1 MVSRMEN
8 TPAPP
13 DVSLVI
19 VSWNTCDLLDACLAS
34 VFADLTQAAAL
45 SAEVWVVDNASSDN
59 SARMVGEKY
68 PTVRL
73 IENQENVGFARA
85 NNQAVRLCTGRW
97 VCLLNS
103 DTLVREGALAALVQT
118 GDSDPKIGVLG
129 PLLLNEDGTI
139 QPSWSRFVG
148 PVREFM
154 GRHDRSEAPPAL
166 QNTVTPPQESLAPCS
181 VGWLSGACL
190 VARRTALEAVGL
202 LDEGYFM
209 YCEETDWC
217 LRFHR
222 KGWDVRLVPDARIV
236 HLGGR
241 SSRQVS
247 RATRERLA
255 ASKVRYFRQHGRIWD
270 VWQAQALS
278 ALFLRRG

>member
-1 MVSRMEN
+1 MVSHMEN
-8 TPAPP
+8 IPAAP
-13 DVSLVI
+13 DISLVI
-19 VSWNTCDLLDACLAS
+19 VSWNTSDLLDACLAS
-34 VFADLTQAAAL
+34 VFADLTRSPAL

-59 SARMVGEKY
+59 SARMVAEKY
-68 PTVRL
+68 PAVRL
-73 IENQENVGFARA
+73 IENEENVGFARA

-103 DTLVREGALAALVQT
+103 DTLVREGALAALVQA
-118 GDSDPKIGVLG
+118 GDSDLKTGVIG

-148 PVREFM
+148 PVREFL

-166 QNTVTPPQESLAPCS
+166 QNTATPPQESLAPCP

-222 KGWDVRLVPDARIV
+222 KGWDVRLVPNARIV

-278 ALFLRRG
+278 VLFLRRG